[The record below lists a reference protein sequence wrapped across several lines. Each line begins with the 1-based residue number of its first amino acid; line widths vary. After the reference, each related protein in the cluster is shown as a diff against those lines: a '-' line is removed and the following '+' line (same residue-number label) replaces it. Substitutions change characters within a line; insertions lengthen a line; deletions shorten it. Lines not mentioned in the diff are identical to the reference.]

1 MQKKLYT
8 AIMFFHYKTDQ
19 KPMKYRKIYNKD
31 KFEQFAISKGAL
43 YINYYDRET
52 KQFDGR
58 VWLTDWR

>member
-1 MQKKLYT
+1 
-8 AIMFFHYKTDQ
+8 MFFHYKTDQ